1 MNYKIIDIEGIG
13 DVYAPKLIAA
23 GIETVEQLLDACE
36 APTGRKLIAEKT
48 GISEKLILKWTNHAD
63 LFRIN
68 GIGPQFAELLE
79 AAGVDTVK
87 ELRHRVAANLAAK
100 VAEVNDKV
108 DAAKAALKDA
118 TDKLAAAAADA
129 SAELADLAQAGFKS
143 LLAGWEEAKKTFGEN
158 RK

>member
-13 DVYAPKLIAA
+13 DVYAPKLIEA
-23 GIETVEQLLDACE
+23 GIETVEQLLDACD
-36 APTGRKLIAEKT
+36 
-48 GISEKLILKWTNHAD
+48 ISEKLILKWTNHAD

-100 VAEVNDKV
+100 VAEINEEKHLCGRVPAEVEIQKMIDQ
-108 DAAKAALKDA
+108 AK
-118 TDKLAAAAADA
+118 
-129 SAELADLAQAGFKS
+129 ELPPRM
-143 LLAGWEEAKKTFGEN
+143 TY
-158 RK
+158 